1 MSTYRVFALITRA
14 LEILLMVGIL
24 ARTGARKGDF
34 WFGAIC
40 LFLCTFVP
48 LGYLLGLAY
57 LALRDWPVAA

>member
-1 MSTYRVFALITRA
+1 
-14 LEILLMVGIL
+14 
-24 ARTGARKGDF
+24 TGARKGDF

-57 LALRDWPVAA
+57 LALRDWPVAAQKKGQKKVQRIV